1 MMVSDGLVVDFL
13 QREPRAAWQQLERGP
28 CGEHLTTPTL
38 VNVPMRLRDLPDSLT
53 GKKIVQIS
61 DLHVG
66 PIVSHEYLRG
76 CMELVSSLEPDFVA
90 VTGDFVSFYGPA
102 RIDEAVSLLADMQPG
117 KLATIAVTGN
127 HDFGFSRDG
136 FTNRQVADALT
147 EKLDGIG
154 IQMLRNSAIEIGGLR
169 LLGDDDFW
177 GPTHELDETLSSG
190 DGDRPSVMLC

>member
-13 QREPRAAWQQLERGP
+13 QREPRAAWQQLERGR

-136 FTNRQVADALT
+136 FT
-147 EKLDGIG
+147 E
-154 IQMLRNSAIEIGGLR
+154 SPGG
-169 LLGDDDFW
+169 
-177 GPTHELDETLSSG
+177 
-190 DGDRPSVMLC
+190 